1 MASPPALEALLH
13 YRGGVGQAAYLF
25 HRISGVAVWAFV
37 VLHVVDIYLVGG
49 DPALYDEL
57 LSFYASPVGRLLE
70 VLLGAALMYHALN
83 GMRIIVMDLWPPL
96 ARYHRQL
103 WWICWALFLLV
114 GLPVTWI
121 IVKPIF
127 GL

>member
-1 MASPPALEALLH
+1 MASPPAGQPLLH
-13 YRGGVGQAAYLF
+13 YRGGVGQVAYLF
-25 HRISGVAVWAFV
+25 HRVSGVAVWAFV

-96 ARYHRQL
+96 TRYHRQL
-103 WWICWALFLLV
+103 WWISWALFLLI
-114 GLPVTWI
+114 GIPVTWV